1 MGSTR
6 TGGRGL
12 SRWRGIAAGAAV
24 LVAAP
29 TMAACGSESGKE
41 INVYISPIENFQ
53 TVVDRCNQE
62 AGGRYD
68 IVYRKL
74 PRDADGQRE
83 QMVRRL
89 AAGDTSL
96 DVLGLDVT
104 WVPEFAEAEWLE
116 EFTGQ
121 NKAEATEDVLPG
133 PLETATWNDKLYAA
147 TMNTNVQLLWYDEA
161 VVPEP
166 PETWP
171 EMIDMA
177 KELKAQGKPHQ
188 ILFTGAQYE
197 GLVVQFNSLVESA
210 GGKILSEDGKSV
222 VMDEGAIEAL
232 RTLKDVTTQGIT
244 DPTLSTSQEQQVQLA
259 MEAPDTKGAFEINWP
274 NVYSAMA
281 EANPERAKT
290 FKWARYPGFDG
301 PGKATIGGFNLAVSK
316 LSENKPEAFEA
327 VQCLRGE
334 ESQKFEALCDGN
346 PPTIEGIYSDTS
358 PGEPCPG
365 AEQGADPPTMEA
377 TYPMKD
383 TILEELKEPAVR
395 PLTVVY
401 QNLSTITSKVLS
413 PPEEIDPESTAE
425 DLRDGLQKALESKG
439 VLP

>member
-1 MGSTR
+1 
-6 TGGRGL
+6 
-12 SRWRGIAAGAAV
+12 
-24 LVAAP
+24 
-29 TMAACGSESGKE
+29 MAACGSENGKE

-53 TVVDRCNQE
+53 SVVDRCNQE
-62 AGGRYD
+62 AGGRYN

-104 WVPEFAEAEWLE
+104 WMPEFAEAEWVE

-121 NKAEATEDVLPG
+121 NKAAAEEGVLEG
-133 PLETATWNDKLYAA
+133 PLQTATWNDKLYGA
-147 TMNTNVQLLWYDEA
+147 TMNTNVQLLWYDDR
-161 VVPEP
+161 VVPKP

-177 KELKAQGKPHQ
+177 KDLKAKDPNGPHQ

-197 GLVVQFNSLVESA
+197 GLVVQYNSLVASA
-210 GGKILSEDGKSV
+210 GGKILSDDGKTA
-222 VMDEGAIEAL
+222 VMDEGAVEAL
-232 RTLKDVTTQGIT
+232 RTLKEATTQGIT

-259 MEAPDTKGAFEINWP
+259 MEAKDTKGAFEINWP

-281 EANPERAKT
+281 TANPDRAEH
-290 FKWARYPGFDG
+290 FKWARYPGIDG
-301 PGKATIGGFNLAVSK
+301 EGKATIGGFNLAVSA
-316 LSENKPEAFEA
+316 LSEKKPEAFEA
-327 VQCLRGE
+327 ALCLRSE

-346 PPTIEGIYSDTS
+346 PPTIEGIYADTS

-365 AEQGADPPTMEA
+365 AEPGADPPSMEA

-383 TILEELKEPAVR
+383 TILEELKDPAVR

-413 PPEEIDPESTAE
+413 PPEEIDPEATAD